1 MGRRQQDGSYNA
13 DEMETAT
20 PMRWKPQ
27 PQQDGSCN
35 ADKME
40 TAMAKRWKP
49 RCRQDGSCESV
60 MSIGTIKMVVGWRLT
75 GRNTDERG
83 CVGETTTR
91 ERELGSLGFSNF
103 LT

>member
-49 RCRQDGSCESV
+49 RCRQDGSCDDVELMMLCSD
-60 MSIGTIKMVVGWRLT
+60 SDMVLCRVYR
-75 GRNTDERG
+75 
-83 CVGETTTR
+83 V
-91 ERELGSLGFSNF
+91 
-103 LT
+103 